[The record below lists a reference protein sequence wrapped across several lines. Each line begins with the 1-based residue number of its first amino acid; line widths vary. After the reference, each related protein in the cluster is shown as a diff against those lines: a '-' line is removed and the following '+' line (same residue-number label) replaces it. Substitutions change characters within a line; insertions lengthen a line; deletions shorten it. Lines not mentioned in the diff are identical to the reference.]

1 MEINALLS
9 TPHGFPGCPRQWPGR
24 TSNAGPHRRRAGP
37 RHVHRSIRTWQPH
50 GGGEE
55 FLVLE
60 GVFQD
65 EHGEF
70 PAWTYVRKSAFASY
84 AQFGN
89 RMHPVREAMAVRS
102 SRPKRSP
109 GQYRR
114 HPYAA
119 TPSTVCA
126 LRLARR
132 RAALRGSWTGDLLHL
147 KASSSGRFHNEDHQV
162 RTLTV
167 AAPPNRNWVFV
178 KVEPDQPELYGWGE
192 GTLEWK
198 TRGVVGTVEDFVPIL
213 LGRDPRDVTRIV
225 ELLQRTSFR
234 RLGVIGLTALSA
246 IEQACWDIKG
256 KDLGQPVWALLGG
269 KVRDQV
275 RVYTHIGVGKVKIKH
290 HSRDIASYSNSTSE
304 LREQGYT
311 AVKTGPVPYTHY
323 DFDMREVKHTEQL
336 LQSLRNAAGDEMD
349 ILLDFHGRPF
359 SPRGAGLYRCVLTGA
374 PDVRRGAN
382 PARRPRRHGA
392 NCATREMPDRYG
404 RTPDHA

>member
-1 MEINALLS
+1 MS
-9 TPHGFPGCPRQWPGR
+9 TVSFRPGL
-24 TSNAGPHRRRAGP
+24 TSENPP
-37 RHVHRSIRTWQPH
+37 SRH
-50 GGGEE
+50 
-55 FLVLE
+55 
-60 GVFQD
+60 
-65 EHGEF
+65 
-70 PAWTYVRKSAFASY
+70 
-84 AQFGN
+84 
-89 RMHPVREAMAVRS
+89 
-102 SRPKRSP
+102 
-109 GQYRR
+109 
-114 HPYAA
+114 
-119 TPSTVCA
+119 TPSSATGCILFVKLWQFDPADRKEVRVNTADIPMRPPRARFVRCVLHEDVPHFA
-126 LRLARR
+126 EAGLAIFSTSRHHHQ
-132 RAALRGSWTGDLLHL
+132 GDSTM
-147 KASSSGRFHNEDHQV
+147 KITRI

-178 KVEPDQPELYGWGE
+178 KVEPNQPELYGWGE

-290 HSRDIASYSNSTSE
+290 HSRDIASYSESTSE